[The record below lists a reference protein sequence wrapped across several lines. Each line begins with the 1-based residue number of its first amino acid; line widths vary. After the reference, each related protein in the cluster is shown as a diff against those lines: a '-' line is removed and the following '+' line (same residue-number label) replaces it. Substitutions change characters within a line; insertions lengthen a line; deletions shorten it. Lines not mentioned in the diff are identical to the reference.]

1 MTHIHLRADLLTNA
15 PLRFCAAA
23 LSILIPMGVVLYAV
37 SGGLKATFT
46 TSYLHTVVIFV
57 VLCIF
62 MFKTYCGGGELGSI
76 SKVCIDPEF
85 NHAVCCAQSTA
96 ATLNLTRSAICQLCA
111 LTDMLKHR

>member
-1 MTHIHLRADLLTNA
+1 MAHIHLPLYLLTCP
-15 PLRFCAAA
+15 PLTLCSAA

-46 TSYLHTVVIFV
+46 TSYLHTVVIFA

-76 SKVCIDPEF
+76 SKVCCI
-85 NHAVCCAQSTA
+85 
-96 ATLNLTRSAICQLCA
+96 NLCMR
-111 LTDMLKHR
+111 R

>member
-1 MTHIHLRADLLTNA
+1 MPSDSLVSKGIVVLIMLETSKVSLCIL
-15 PLRFCAAA
+15 AAA

-46 TSYLHTVVIFV
+46 TSYIHTVIIFV

-76 SKVCIDPEF
+76 SKVCLPSGCLLLF
-85 NHAVCCAQSTA
+85 PSFFLCPALHLHPS
-96 ATLNLTRSAICQLCA
+96 LPLHSA
-111 LTDMLKHR
+111 